1 MKQILLVLPI
11 LMALNIV
18 LGAGLGWRKQE
29 FDKEILYSGIQ
40 KIVIILIAT
49 GGLTL
54 VAYLM
59 PELSLII
66 NGQEFTILGALYTL
80 LFAEIAWYLK
90 EVVEKLILVL
100 ASKSKDAVI
109 EPVYDEGNYLR
120 DDVGKG

>member
-1 MKQILLVLPI
+1 MIKYLEVLPLLI
-11 LMALNIV
+11 VINIG
-18 LGAGLGWRKQE
+18 LGAFLGKRQQE
-29 FDKEILYSGIQ
+29 FTWRILFAGIF
-40 KIVIILIAT
+40 KGAVIYVAI
-49 GGLTL
+49 GGLIV
-54 VAYLM
+54 VANIL
-59 PELSLII
+59 PDLSVII
-66 NGQEFTILGALYTL
+66 NGVEYTIISAMEML